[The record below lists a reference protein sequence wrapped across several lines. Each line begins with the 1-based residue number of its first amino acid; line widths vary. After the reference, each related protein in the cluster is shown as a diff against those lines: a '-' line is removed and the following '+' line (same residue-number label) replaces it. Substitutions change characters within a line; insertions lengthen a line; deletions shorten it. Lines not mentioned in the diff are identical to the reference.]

1 MRARTLWPVL
11 AALLGA
17 AGCLTETT
25 LQPLSTPS
33 NPKGAAVAEANGVR
47 LVAYGSAWHGN
58 PSDLEHV
65 ITPVGVRLE
74 NQSGRPLRIDPQ
86 DFVLVGG
93 SRFEYTALSPKEMH
107 EEGLAVGGS
116 GYSGGNVALSFGVGV
131 GYPGWGWG
139 PFPST
144 YLWHGAPWSWGP
156 GWGGPG
162 WASPYFGMGWYGYGY
177 DPLYAPYYAYRPP
190 EPLPTQDMVRKA
202 LPEGTLDNGGALE
215 GFLYFQNVGHRE
227 GQVTLQARLVDART
241 GEHFATLSIPFG
253 VHS

>member
-17 AGCLTETT
+17 AGCMTETT
-25 LQPLSTPS
+25 LQPLSTTPS
-33 NPKGAAVAEANGVR
+33 NNPKGAASAEANGVR
-47 LVAYGSAWHGN
+47 LVAYGAAWHGT

-65 ITPVGVRLE
+65 VTPVGVRLE

-93 SRFEYTALSPKEMH
+93 SRFEYTALSPNQMH
-107 EEGLAVGGS
+107 EQGLAATGGS
-116 GYSGGNVALSFGVGV
+116 GYGGNMALSFGVGV
-131 GYPGWGWG
+131 GYPGWGYPGWG
-139 PFPST
+139 FPSA
-144 YLWHGAPWSWGP
+144 YLWHGAPWGYGP

-162 WASPYFGMGWYGYGY
+162 WGYPSFGMGWYDPFYG
-177 DPLYAPYYAYRPP
+177 PYAYRPP
-190 EPLPTQDMVRKA
+190 EPLPTRDMVRKA
-202 LPEGTLDNGGALE
+202 LPEGTLDTGGTLE
-215 GFLYFQNVGHRE
+215 GFVYFQNVGNRE
-227 GQVTLQARLVDART
+227 GQVTLQAHLVDART